1 MTSIQYFSPQPT
13 TEVVPTGLGN
23 LLNDTP
29 HPLAIK
35 AAELLQKKLCDSL
48 LLSNNLLGEGNG
60 KMFGVLVVADPSGKP
75 GYISAFSGMLDQ
87 QWIVPDFVPPLF
99 NIEQQSA
106 FLREGEAKLESLST
120 DISRLVDDPEY
131 HDLARQI
138 VKLIFKSQQELVA
151 LKHRN
156 RENKKI
162 RQTKRRTAAV
172 DDSCLLQAL
181 SLSSQ
186 QDKREL
192 KQLRLKWQEKLD
204 RAQGYLNQNF
214 ENKIENFKTERQQ
227 LSQQLHDKVFE
238 TYRLKNALGEEASV
252 RSLFDGKALP
262 GGTGD
267 CAAPKL
273 FQYAFQNNLTPL
285 ALAEFWWGGS
295 PESGVRHHGEFYPP
309 CRGKCQPILPFMLK
323 GLDVQLMFFPEV
335 DTRLEPDII
344 YQDGDIVVL
353 NKPSGLLSIPG
364 KEHSHSVSDWLAKK
378 FPDATGPLLVHRLDM
393 ATSGLLLATKNPVA
407 HKILQKQFL
416 CRTVKKRYVAV
427 LSRSIELTSRTL
439 DLPLRVDLD
448 DRPRQVVCYRHGKTA
463 LTEVE
468 VISTDNESSRVY
480 FYPLTGRTHQLRVH
494 AAHSLGLS
502 APIVG
507 DELYGVRSG
516 RMLLHA
522 DSLSFNHPL
531 SGNRMTFESEV
542 PF

>member
-1 MTSIQYFSPQPT
+1 M
-13 TEVVPTGLGN
+13 
-23 LLNDTP
+23 
-29 HPLAIK
+29 
-35 AAELLQKKLCDSL
+35 LQKKLSDSL
-48 LLSNNLLGEGNG
+48 VISNNLLGEANG
-60 KMFGVLVVADPSGKP
+60 KMFGVLVVADSSGRP
-75 GYISAFSGMLDQ
+75 GYLSAFSGMLDQ
-87 QWIVPDFVPPLF
+87 QWIVPDFVPPVF

-106 FLREGEAKLESLST
+106 FIQDGEAQLESLT
-120 DISRLVDDPEY
+120 VAINRLVDNPER
-131 HDLARQI
+131 HELVRQLADLNL
-138 VKLIFKSQQELVA
+138 KNQQELAA

-162 RQTKRRTAAV
+162 RQTKRREAAV
-172 DDSCLLQAL
+172 GDSGLLQAL

-186 QDKREL
+186 KDKKEL

-204 RAQGYLNQNF
+204 RVQQYLDHNYDDG
-214 ENKIENFKTERQQ
+214 IENLKTERQQ
-227 LSQQLHDKVFE
+227 FSQQLHDKVFE

-252 RSLFDGKALP
+252 KSLFDGKAPP

-295 PESGVRHHGEFYPP
+295 PENGVRHHGEFYPP

-323 GLDVQLMFFPEV
+323 GLGVELVFSPEV

-353 NKPSGLLSIPG
+353 NKPAGLLSIPG
-364 KEHSHSVSDWLAKK
+364 KEQSYSVSSWLAKQ
-378 FPDATGPLLVHRLDM
+378 FPDATGSLLVHRLDM
-393 ATSGLLLATKNPVA
+393 ATSGLLLAAKNSVA

-427 LSRSIELTSRTL
+427 LSKPIDTADKAI

-448 DRPRQVVCYRHGKTA
+448 DRPRQMVCYQYGKTA
-463 LTEVE
+463 LTEVK

-531 SGNRMTFESEV
+531 SGDRMTFESEV